1 MTYARNASIL
11 IAIAL
16 YVGIVMRISVF
27 AVLIVALLLVGPK
40 LTSAQPVS
48 GIQQQNQPKT
58 LIYVY
63 RETSLI
69 GIANFDVSFL
79 HVDGR
84 RLTRISMG
92 GFIPI
97 AVSPGQHTLTTTQSL
112 FGSDTGKLRAKA
124 TVTVP
129 PGAIM
134 YLRYSEGYKSFLPV
148 VVPGF
153 VAVLSSH
160 YYRFERVPRSEA
172 QSAMAGMSRLG
183 R

>member
-1 MTYARNASIL
+1 
-11 IAIAL
+11 
-16 YVGIVMRISVF
+16 MRIRVF
-27 AVLIVALLLVGPK
+27 AALIVALLVVGPR
-40 LTSAQPVS
+40 LTFAQQIS
-48 GIQQQNQPKT
+48 GTQKPDLAKT
-58 LIYVY
+58 FIYVY

-84 RLTRISMG
+84 RLARISMG
-92 GFIPI
+92 GFLPI

-112 FGSDTGKLRAKA
+112 FGSDTGKLLAQA
-124 TVTVP
+124 TVTLP

-134 YLRYSEGYKSFLPV
+134 YLRYSEGYKSFVPV

-160 YYRFERVPRSEA
+160 YYRFERVPGPEA
-172 QSAMAGMSRLG
+172 KSAMAGMSRLG
-183 R
+183 Q